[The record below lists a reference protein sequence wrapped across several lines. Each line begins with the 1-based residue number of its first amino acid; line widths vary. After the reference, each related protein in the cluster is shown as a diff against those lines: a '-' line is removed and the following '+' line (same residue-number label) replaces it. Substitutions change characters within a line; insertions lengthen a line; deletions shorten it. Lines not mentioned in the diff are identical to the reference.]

1 MRLLSMMQTCHIL
14 QPKAK
19 RRMQENNRWVSLE
32 NVTTATA
39 NIEEFLSTGSAMTQI
54 WIWKLLTIP
63 VSEVL
68 C

>member
-1 MRLLSMMQTCHIL
+1 
-14 QPKAK
+14 
-19 RRMQENNRWVSLE
+19 MQENNRWVLLE

-39 NIEEFLSTGSAMTQI
+39 NVKEFLSTRSAMTQI
-54 WIWKLLTIP
+54 WSSKLLTIP